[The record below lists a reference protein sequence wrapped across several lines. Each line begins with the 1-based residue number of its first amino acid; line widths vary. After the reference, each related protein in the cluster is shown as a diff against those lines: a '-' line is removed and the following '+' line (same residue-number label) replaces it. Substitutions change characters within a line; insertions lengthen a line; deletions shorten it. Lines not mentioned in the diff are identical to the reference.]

1 MDQVKILA
9 EHLQK
14 NQEFYWKFLIDRV
27 IDAFIEDESE
37 IGIKKDPK
45 KAPEKTKKKFEE
57 KHNLP
62 LTEFHINPEK
72 IKWKDAQI

>member
-14 NQEFYWKFLIDRV
+14 NQEYYWKFLIDRV

-37 IGIKKDPK
+37 IGSKKDPK

-72 IKWKDAQI
+72 N